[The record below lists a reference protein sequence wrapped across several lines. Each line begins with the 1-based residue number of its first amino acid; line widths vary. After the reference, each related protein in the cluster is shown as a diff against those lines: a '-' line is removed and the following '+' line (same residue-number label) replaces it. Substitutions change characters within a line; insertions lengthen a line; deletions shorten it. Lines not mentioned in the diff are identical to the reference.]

1 MAQCKIHNI
10 RFYNPEPQGIRC
22 MKIQNSTKKLALC
35 RTDAT
40 IEIWNLQETWLL
52 ERTLAPSTENFSV
65 EDIVWCDNRLFSVG
79 LHGLLIQYNLSKL
92 CIENRWAVTGEAA
105 HCLDINNTNS
115 KIAIGTEQGY
125 LNIFS
130 VNKDGVYFEKFL
142 DKQEGR
148 IMCLKFD
155 ATGDFIASGSIDAIR
170 IWNVQSGHAIHKMTT
185 GRVETNKPTIVWCID
200 ITDDFTVIAGDS
212 RGKLSFWDGK
222 VGSQIESYQSHK
234 ADILS
239 ITLSSDQSKL
249 YCAGVDPTITTYQK
263 VTIKGGTQKWVRSIQ
278 RKIHEHDVNSLVLLD
293 NKLYSGGADSYL
305 ACSYHPPKTLL
316 KLPPLLQNPCAHVA
330 SSSNYLLLKFPKHI
344 ELWSLGKSKN
354 VDASFRGLIALKEEP
369 KKLLELKRVTKND
382 DGEED
387 KEGIISCAISNNGKW
402 IVYSTAK
409 GVNLFQFIH
418 DEETPNL
425 IKVDDLENKDIPCL
439 LVAFAPNN
447 SQLIACQNTGNIV
460 IYKLLDQRVS
470 ISQVIPCD
478 EIFTC
483 ITFLLVSSCSKYIVV
498 GDPDSNIVVFAWNAK
513 KQEWMHHCKLPKY
526 RCPPTAMAIHPSST
540 NLVVVYSDCKL
551 IEYDIVKK
559 HFTLFSRGFE
569 NSEWKSRP
577 YPIRNIAFDPRRE
590 NIIMLQDDSN
600 IIIINKDTTGKNQ
613 KETMEKNE
621 KETTE
626 NKPKVPK
633 KYSTDVIKKNDNDVP
648 KNFNMNSIKKY
659 KHLAHLEWLHEDE
672 LVVIEVH
679 PLNIITQLPPAFE
692 QHKFGKK

>member
-10 RFYNPEPQGIRC
+10 RFYNPEPQAIRC

-40 IEIWNLQETWLL
+40 IEIWNLQNTWFL
-52 ERTLAPSTENFSV
+52 ERTIAPSTDNFSI
-65 EDIVWCDNRLFSVG
+65 EDVVWCDNRLFSVG
-79 LHGLLIQYNLSKL
+79 LHGLLIEYNLSKL

-105 HCLDINNTNS
+105 FCLDINKTGS

-125 LNIFS
+125 LNIFT

-185 GRVETNKPTIVWCID
+185 GRAENNKPTIVWCID
-200 ITDDFTVIAGDS
+200 ITDDFTVITGDS

-234 ADILS
+234 ADILT
-239 ITLSSDQSKL
+239 ITLSSDQSSL
-249 YCAGVDPTITTYQK
+249 YCAGVDPNITSYQK

-316 KLPPLLQNPCAHVA
+316 KLPPLLQNPCAQVA
-330 SSSNYLLLKFPKHI
+330 SSSNYLLLKFSKHI
-344 ELWSLGKSKN
+344 EIWSLGKSKN
-354 VDASFRGLIALKEEP
+354 VDVSFRGLIPLKEEP
-369 KKLLELKRVTKND
+369 KKLLELKRVTKNY

-402 IVYSTAK
+402 IIYSTAK

-425 IKVDDLENKDIPCL
+425 IKVDDLENKNIPCL

-460 IYKLLDQRVS
+460 IYRLLDQRVS
-470 ISQVIPCD
+470 ISQVIQ
-478 EIFTC
+478 F
-483 ITFLLVSSCSKYIVV
+483 V
-498 GDPDSNIVVFAWNAK
+498 GDIESNIVVFQWNAK
-513 KQEWMHHCKLPKY
+513 KQEWIHHCKLPKY

-551 IEYDIVKK
+551 IEYSIVKK
-559 HFTLFSRGFE
+559 HFTSFSKDFE

-577 YPIRNIAFDPRRE
+577 YPIRNVAFDPRRE
-590 NIIMLQDDSN
+590 NIIILQDDSN
-600 IIIINKDTTGKNQ
+600 IIIINK
-613 KETMEKNE
+613 E
-621 KETTE
+621 KETTGKKQKE
-626 NKPKVPK
+626 PKVLK
-633 KYSTDVIKKNDNDVP
+633 KYFADIKGNGSLDVSKEF
-648 KNFNMNSIKKY
+648 NFNSIKKY
-659 KHLAHLEWLHEDE
+659 KHLAYLEWLHEDE

-679 PLNIITQLPPAFE
+679 PLNIITQLLPAFE